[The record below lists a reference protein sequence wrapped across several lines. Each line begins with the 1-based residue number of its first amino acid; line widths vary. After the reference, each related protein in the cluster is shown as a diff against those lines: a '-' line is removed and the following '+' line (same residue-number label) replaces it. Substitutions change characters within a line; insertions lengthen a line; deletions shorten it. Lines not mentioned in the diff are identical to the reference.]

1 MPTYCNSFMTEWGG
15 WIYGMSMVL
24 FWMFS
29 LFMVFTFRKKICPY
43 FCEKSDQE
51 DNIENP
57 KEILNSRY
65 TNGEIDRA
73 EFLEKALT

>member
-1 MPTYCNSFMTEWGG
+1 
-15 WIYGMSMVL
+15 
-24 FWMFS
+24 
-29 LFMVFTFRKKICPY
+29 MVFTFRKKICPY

>member
-1 MPTYCNSFMTEWGG
+1 MMEWGG

-29 LFMVFTFRKKICPY
+29 LIMVFMFYKKICPY
-43 FCEKSDQE
+43 FSEKSDQE

-57 KEILNSRY
+57 KEILNNRHA
-65 TNGEIDRA
+65 NGQIDRA